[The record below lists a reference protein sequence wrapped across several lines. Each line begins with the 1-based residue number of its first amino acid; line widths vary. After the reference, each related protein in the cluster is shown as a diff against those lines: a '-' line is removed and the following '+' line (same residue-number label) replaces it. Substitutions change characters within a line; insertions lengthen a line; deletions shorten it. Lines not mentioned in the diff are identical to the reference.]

1 MTHPLLLCTNS
12 FRDIPLSELAVSS
25 SDWGYDGFEAVLG
38 VGHWD
43 LVAHSKDG
51 GFLESTRDLL
61 GRHRLDIPI
70 IAAHGLTTVLCDPIG
85 QYSRKILPTHVY
97 GDGDPNG
104 IRDRAMVEI
113 QSLLRSAE
121 AFGIGLLSGFT
132 GSPIWSRFW
141 TYPAPNSE
149 EIEDAFNLV
158 ATRFQPVL
166 DGCLDS
172 GIRFALEVHPGQMAF
187 DVSSASRLLDSLG
200 GHQALGFTL
209 DPAHLVWQGVDP
221 VQSVRA
227 FPDRIWHI
235 HLRDVFTRLDG
246 TSSLLN
252 PSIHP
257 HPASHLGGVRGS
269 APVEYRA
276 PGRGSID
283 WDSLIRELARVGYA
297 GAFSV
302 EAKDP
307 DLDRAVIAA
316 ESASW
321 ARRLLRLLSGRHS
334 A

>member
-1 MTHPLLLCTNS
+1 MTHPLLLCTNA
-12 FRDIPLSELAVSS
+12 FRDIPLAELAASS

-38 VGHWD
+38 PGHWD
-43 LVAHSKDG
+43 LVAHAKSE
-51 GFLESTRDLL
+51 GFLASTRELL

-70 IAAHGLTTVLCDPIG
+70 LAAHGLTTVLCDPIG
-85 QYSRKILPTHVY
+85 PHSRKILPSHVF
-97 GDGDPNG
+97 GDGDPDG
-104 IRDRAMVEI
+104 VRSRALMEI

-121 AFGIGLLSGFT
+121 AFGIGLVGGFT

-141 TYPAPNSE
+141 TYPSPDSG
-149 EIEDAFNLV
+149 EIDEAYSLV
-158 ATRFQPVL
+158 STRLQPVL
-166 DGCLDS
+166 DACLDC

-187 DVSSASRLLDSLG
+187 DISSASRLLESIS

-221 VQSVRA
+221 VHFVRA
-227 FPDRIWHI
+227 FPDRIWHV
-235 HLRDVFTRLDG
+235 HLRDVVTRLDG

-252 PSIHP
+252 PMTFSPINGHP
-257 HPASHLGGVRGS
+257 TAIRAH

-276 PGRGSID
+276 PGRGSVD
-283 WDSLIRELARVGYA
+283 WESLVRELARVGYG

-316 ESASW
+316 ESAPW
-321 ARRLLRLLSGRHS
+321 ARRLLRLLSGRHG

>member
-12 FRDIPLSELAVSS
+12 FRDIPLAELAVGS

-43 LVAHSKDG
+43 LEAFARDN
-51 GFLESTRDLL
+51 GFLETTRDLL

-70 IAAHGLTTVLCDPIG
+70 IAAHGLTTVICDPIG
-85 QYSRKILPTHVY
+85 VHSRKILPAFVY
-97 GDGDPNG
+97 GDGDPDG
-104 IRDRAMVEI
+104 VRERALLGI

-121 AFGIGLLSGFT
+121 SFGIGLISGFT

-141 TYPAPNSE
+141 TYPSPDSR
-149 EIEDAFNLV
+149 EIEAAFTLV
-158 ATRFQPVL
+158 ANRFQPIL
-166 DGCLDS
+166 DAFLDS
-172 GIRFALEVHPGQMAF
+172 GIRFALEIHPGQMAF
-187 DVSSASRLLDSLG
+187 DISSASRLLDSLG

-221 VQSVRA
+221 VQFVRT
-227 FPDRIWHI
+227 FPDRIWHV
-235 HLRDVFTRLDG
+235 HLRDVSTRLDG
-246 TSSLLN
+246 ASSLFN
-252 PSIHP
+252 PSVH
-257 HPASHLGGVRGS
+257 SHAVSPSGGSRGS

-283 WDSLIRELARVGYA
+283 WETLFRELARVGYG

-307 DLDRAVIAA
+307 DLDRSMVAA

-321 ARRLLRLLSGRHS
+321 ARRLLRLLSGSHG

>member
-1 MTHPLLLCTNS
+1 MSHPLLLCTNS

-25 SDWGYDGFEAVLG
+25 SDWGYDGFEAVVG
-38 VGHWD
+38 KGHWD
-43 LVAHSKDG
+43 LVAHARDG
-51 GFLESTRDLL
+51 GFLETTRELL

-70 IAAHGLTTVLCDPIG
+70 ISAHGLTTVLCDPIG
-85 QYSRKILPTHVY
+85 PYSQKILPLHVF
-97 GDGDPNG
+97 GDGDPEGVRN
-104 IRDRAMVEI
+104 RALTEI

-121 AFGIGLLSGFT
+121 AFGIGLISGFT

-141 TYPAPNSE
+141 TYPAPDAE
-149 EIEDAFNLV
+149 ELEQAYNLV

-166 DGCLDS
+166 DACLDC
-172 GIRFALEVHPGQMAF
+172 GIRFAVEIHPGQMAF

-221 VQSVRA
+221 IQFIRT
-227 FPDRIWHI
+227 FGDRIWHV

-246 TSSLLN
+246 TSSLLG
-252 PSIHP
+252 PSNQSH
-257 HPASHLGGVRGS
+257 AVSHLGGVRVS
-269 APVEYRA
+269 SPVEYRA

-283 WDSLIRELARVGYA
+283 WDSLLRELARVGYA

-307 DLDRAVIAA
+307 DLDRAVVAA
-316 ESASW
+316 ESAIW
-321 ARRLLRLLSGRHS
+321 ARRLLRLLSGRHG